1 MLYRLVIDY
10 EEEKTMKYIT
20 FTVPCYNSQDY
31 MERCIDSL
39 VKGGEDV
46 EVLIIDDGSSDNTG
60 AIADCYEKLYPGI
73 ARAVHQE
80 NGGHGAG
87 VNKGLELAQG
97 KYFKVVDSDDWL
109 DEEAYH
115 KLLAKIK
122 EDCNAKPAGEGSP
135 EEGHSEIAPDLIICN
150 YIYDHLEEGTSR
162 TMHYRNVFPADKVC
176 TWNEINHFHPSQYLI
191 MHAMV
196 YRTEVLRESGIRLPE
211 HTFYVDNLFAYQPL
225 PYVKSLYYMDIDL
238 YHYFLGRDDQSV
250 NEKVLIRRIDQQI
263 KVTELVAQCLDLQEV
278 AEETS
283 PKLAAY
289 MRRNISIM
297 MAISSIHLLLI
308 RSEEAERKRKLLWQ
322 GIKSNNRRLYY
333 QLKFG
338 TVSGLTCLPGKVGGM
353 VTIGGYRIAKRVYQF
368 Q

>member
-1 MLYRLVIDY
+1 
-10 EEEKTMKYIT
+10 MKYIT

-60 AIADCYEKLYPGI
+60 VIADRYEAVYPGI
-73 ARAVHQE
+73 VKAIHQE

-97 KYFKVVDSDDWL
+97 LYYKVVDSDDWL
-109 DEEAYH
+109 DADAYDR
-115 KLLAKIK
+115 LLSKIK
-122 EDCNAKPAGEGSP
+122 EYDRESR
-135 EEGHSEIAPDLIICN
+135 PDLFICN

-162 TMHYRNVFPADKVC
+162 RMHYRNVFPADTAC

-191 MHAMV
+191 MHALV

-225 PYVKSLYYMDIDL
+225 PYVKSIYYMDIDL
-238 YHYFLGRDDQSV
+238 YHYFLGREDQSV
-250 NEKVLIRRIDQQI
+250 NEKMLMRRIDQQI
-263 KVTELVAQCLDLQEV
+263 KVTELVAHCMDLQKV

-308 RSEEAERKRKLLWQ
+308 RSKEAERKRTLLWK
-322 GIKSNNRRLYY
+322 GIKSSNRRLYY
-333 QLKFG
+333 QLKYG

-353 VTIGGYRIAKRVYQF
+353 VTIGGYRIAKKVYQF

>member
-1 MLYRLVIDY
+1 
-10 EEEKTMKYIT
+10 MKYIT

-46 EVLIIDDGSSDNTG
+46 EVLVINDGSSDNTG
-60 AIADCYEKLYPGI
+60 AIADRYEKMYPGI
-73 ARAVHQE
+73 VKTVHQE

-109 DEEAYH
+109 DEDAYAR
-115 KLLAKIK
+115 LLMKIK
-122 EDCNAKPAGEGSP
+122 EDCNAEPSGMIRS
-135 EEGHSEIAPDLIICN
+135 EEGISGAVPDLFICN

-162 TMHYRNVFPADKVC
+162 RMHYRNVFPTDTVC
-176 TWNEINHFHPSQYLI
+176 TWNEINHFYPSQYLI
-191 MHAMV
+191 MHALV

-238 YHYFLGRDDQSV
+238 YHYFLGREDQSV
-250 NEKVLIRRIDQQI
+250 NEQVLMRRIDQQI
-263 KVTELVAQCLDLQEV
+263 KVTELVAQCMDLQEV

-333 QLKFG
+333 QLKYG
-338 TVSGLTCLPGKVGGM
+338 TVSGLTYLPGKVGGM
-353 VTIGGYRIAKRVYQF
+353 VTLGGYRIAKKVYQF

>member
-1 MLYRLVIDY
+1 
-10 EEEKTMKYIT
+10 MKYIT
-20 FTVPCYNSQDY
+20 FAVPCYNSQDY

-39 VKGGEDV
+39 VTGKEDV

-60 AIADCYEKLYPGI
+60 AIADRYEAIYPGI
-73 ARAVHQE
+73 VKAVHQE

-97 KYFKVVDSDDWL
+97 LYYKVVDSDDWL
-109 DEEAYH
+109 DADAYES
-115 KLLAKIK
+115 LLAKIK
-122 EDCNAKPAGEGSP
+122 GYYEGNGP
-135 EEGHSEIAPDLIICN
+135 APDLFVCN

-162 TMHYRNVFPADKVC
+162 RMHYRNVFPAERIC
-176 TWNEINHFHPSQYLI
+176 TWNEISHFHPSQYLI
-191 MHAMV
+191 MHALV
-196 YRTEVLRESGIRLPE
+196 YRTAVLRESGIRLPE

-225 PYVKSLYYMDIDL
+225 PFVKSICYMDIDL

-250 NEKVLIRRIDQQI
+250 NEKVLMRRIDQQI
-263 KVTELVAQCLDLQEV
+263 KVTELVAHCMDLQEV
-278 AEETS
+278 AEAAS

-308 RSEEAERKRKLLWQ
+308 RSEEAQRKRELLWK
-322 GIKSNNRRLYY
+322 GIKSSNRRLYY
-333 QLKFG
+333 QLKYG

-353 VTIGGYRIAKRVYQF
+353 VTLGGYKIAKKVYQF